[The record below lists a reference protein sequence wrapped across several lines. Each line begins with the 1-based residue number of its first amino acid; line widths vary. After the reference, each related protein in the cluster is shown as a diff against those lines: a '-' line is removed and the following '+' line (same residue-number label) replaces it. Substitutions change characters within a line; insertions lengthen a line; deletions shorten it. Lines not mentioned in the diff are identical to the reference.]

1 MGDVN
6 VKDIPEE
13 DEAAEAAK
21 VEPDIEHDDDE
32 SSSSSTSDDENEGVG
47 NA

>member
-6 VKDIPEE
+6 VKDVPEE

-21 VEPDIEHDDDE
+21 VEPDIKHDDDE
-32 SSSSSTSDDENEGVG
+32 SSSSTSDDENEGAG

>member
-6 VKDIPEE
+6 VKDVPEE

-21 VEPDIEHDDDE
+21 VEPDIKHDDDE
-32 SSSSSTSDDENEGVG
+32 SSASSTSDDENKGVG
-47 NA
+47 NT